1 MKSET
6 YKAVFEIEKIFGTSF
21 LLFHSALR
29 ANNFKLATIAK
40 RLFSPLLH
48 VNRHP
53 NYSIMDIHTD
63 YVHQAMSANAP
74 ELKTY
79 LDTSQTSNFTRK
91 DYAGEPH
98 DERHEEYNKR
108 GLNMQRVKTA
118 NSAGRSLC

>member
-1 MKSET
+1 MRL
-6 YKAVFEIEKIFGTSF
+6 KIKCQFGMPPG
-21 LLFHSALR
+21 R
-29 ANNFKLATIAK
+29 PPFKVK
-40 RLFSPLLH
+40 VDFNHPL
-48 VNRHP
+48 
-53 NYSIMDIHTD
+53 D
-63 YVHQAMSANAP
+63 YP

-79 LDTSQTSNFTRK
+79 LDTRQTSNFTRK